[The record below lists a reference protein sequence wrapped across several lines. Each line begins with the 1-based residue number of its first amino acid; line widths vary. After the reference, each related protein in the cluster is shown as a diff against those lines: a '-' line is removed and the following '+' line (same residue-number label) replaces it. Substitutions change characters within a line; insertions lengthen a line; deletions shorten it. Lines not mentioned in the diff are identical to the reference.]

1 MSTRTQNLNL
11 VKPELTDIS
20 DITAMNENWDKID
33 SAINALS
40 DLSDDPVKAEDVSYD
55 NTNSTLTSKNVQDA
69 LTETIDKVE
78 TLDNNTVKTN
88 QVGLTLSVDSNGIL
102 TITY

>member
-11 VKPELTDIS
+11 FKPELTDIS

-33 SAINALS
+33 STFEELSNELNA
-40 DLSDDPVKAEDVSYD
+40 PVNAAGVSYD
-55 NTNSTLTSKNVQDA
+55 NSNSTLTSKNVQAA
-69 LTETIDKVE
+69 LTETVNKVDALSAKAV
-78 TLDNNTVKTN
+78 TTN

>member
-11 VKPELTDIS
+11 IKLELTDVS
-20 DITAMNENWDKID
+20 DITVMNENWDAID
-33 SAINALS
+33 SAINELS
-40 DLSDDPVKAEDVSYD
+40 DSLDNPVNAAGVSYD
-55 NTNSTLTSKNVQDA
+55 NSNSTLTSKNVQAA
-69 LTETIDKVE
+69 LTETANKVD
-78 TLDNNTVKTN
+78 TLSATVVTTN

>member
-11 VKPELTDIS
+11 FKPELTDIS

-33 SAINALS
+33 STFNELS
-40 DLSDDPVKAEDVSYD
+40 DSLDNPVNAASISYD
-55 NTNSTLTSKNVQDA
+55 NSNSTLTSKNVQAA
-69 LTETIDKVE
+69 LTETVNKVDALSAKAV
-78 TLDNNTVKTN
+78 TTN